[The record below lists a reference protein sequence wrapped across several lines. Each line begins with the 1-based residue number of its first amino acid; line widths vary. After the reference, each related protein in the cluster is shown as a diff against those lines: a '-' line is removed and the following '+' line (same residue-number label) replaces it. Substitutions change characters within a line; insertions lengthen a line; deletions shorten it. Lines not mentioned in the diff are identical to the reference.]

1 MDRHCVT
8 LMRVL
13 RHGMVAFGS
22 LGLTANF
29 PDGDV
34 VRPML
39 SGTLG
44 RALGHALTPASDG
57 RGFASTP
64 GEPVAQAMLLVNPH
78 EARSAGTDV

>member
-39 SGTLG
+39 DGTLG
-44 RALGHALTPASDG
+44 RALGHVHTPASD
-57 RGFASTP
+57 
-64 GEPVAQAMLLVNPH
+64 EPVTQAMLLVNPH
-78 EARSAGTDV
+78 EARLAMGTPM